1 MRCIW
6 QDSRSFSI
14 HTNKPRK
21 AGCFPIV
28 LPFIHWKQT
37 FLTHNKLFDCYRFL
51 VEYWSLEFKFLIPRA
66 FIDNSCSLLL
76 SLFLSSHGTY
86 FNVLVASLS
95 PFLSARLAT
104 FKLTL
109 FSLTYSY
116 LIILF
121 SIESDRCTKPYC
133 GVYSPNNTHLYLAT
147 RFELFFSQFSAGASS
162 YWLSF

>member
-1 MRCIW
+1 MPGGG
-6 QDSRSFSI
+6 D
-14 HTNKPRK
+14 
-21 AGCFPIV
+21 
-28 LPFIHWKQT
+28 
-37 FLTHNKLFDCYRFL
+37 
-51 VEYWSLEFKFLIPRA
+51 VEVSNWSVH
-66 FIDNSCSLLL
+66 NSCSLLL

-121 SIESDRCTKPYC
+121 SVESDRCTKPYC
-133 GVYSPNNTHLYLAT
+133 GIYSPNNTYLAT

-162 YWLSF
+162 CWVSFFTNRGNTIKKTPIRINISYCFMAGVFRNQSSRMNERSKVDWGATVA